1 MAGQIA
7 KTSETATLRATLQAT
22 LHATVCVIKIDSKR
36 EIKKIVH
43 RAQPVELETVV
54 ALDLLLDLVA
64 AEVLRVDL
72 HRFCRQQSRLPTVPG
87 QFVRLIQLVIWWF
100 SKMRRLLIS

>member
-36 EIKKIVH
+36 EIKKIIH
-43 RAQPVELETVV
+43 RSQSVELEAVLRLP
-54 ALDLLLDLVA
+54 LDLFA
-64 AEVLRVDL
+64 AKVLRVDFYG
-72 HRFCRQQSRLPTVPG
+72 FCRQQSRLSTVPR
-87 QFVRLIQLVIWWF
+87 QFVCLVRLVV
-100 SKMRRLLIS
+100 